1 MTTTS
6 TPTAARAKGGA
17 RLTAEELAA
26 WRGMLLAHSRLT
38 QELDSDLMS
47 AHGLSLTS
55 YEVLLFLVDKPD
67 GALRM
72 SDLADGVLLSRS
84 GLTRLV
90 DRLERAGLV
99 RREPCPG
106 DARGLNCVI
115 TDAGREAFAA
125 ARKTHLAGVRR
136 LYLEHFSDD
145 ELATLAE
152 LFERLASATDDTPAC
167 G

>member
-1 MTTTS
+1 
-6 TPTAARAKGGA
+6 
-17 RLTAEELAA
+17 
-26 WRGMLLAHSRLT
+26 MLVVHSRLT
-38 QELDSDLMS
+38 QELDSDLMA

-55 YEVLLFLVDKPD
+55 YEVLLHLHDKPD

-72 SDLADGVLLSRS
+72 SDLAEGVLLSRS

-99 RREPCPG
+99 RREACPG
-106 DARGLNCVI
+106 DARGLLAVI
-115 TDAGREAFAA
+115 TEDGRKAFDD

-136 LYLEHFSDD
+136 LFLEHFTDD
-145 ELATLAE
+145 ELTTFGQLWR
-152 LFERLASATDDTPAC
+152 RLGLSPDEAADC

>member
-1 MTTTS
+1 
-6 TPTAARAKGGA
+6 
-17 RLTAEELAA
+17 
-26 WRGMLLAHSRLT
+26 MLVAHARLT
-38 QELDSDLMS
+38 QELDSDLMG

-55 YEVLLFLVDKPD
+55 YEVLLFLQDKPD

-72 SDLADGVLLSRS
+72 SDLAAGVLLSRS

-106 DARGLNCVI
+106 DARGLNAVI
-115 TDAGREAFAA
+115 TDAGREAFAD

-145 ELATLAE
+145 ELTALGE
-152 LFERLASATDDTPAC
+152 LFERLASADDAPAC
-167 G
+167 